1 MTEPTLRD
9 CTEEATW
16 WPQIDE
22 AVRALARGALAVIPT
37 DTVYGLAADAFTPAA
52 VTKLLDAKGRGRQ
65 MPPPVL
71 IGDLRTLDGLAVD
84 VSDHVRNLVEKF
96 WPGPLTVIVNAQP
109 TLMWDLGDTRGTVA
123 LRMPDDPC
131 ALALLRRTG
140 PLAVSSAN
148 LSGSP
153 AALTAADAAEQLG
166 DAADIYLD
174 AGPARGAV
182 ASTIID
188 ATGPELQIVR
198 HGALGVTELAAV
210 APIYAPEPQA
220 EEPAAGAGAD
230 DEGEQD
236 SDGTGTAAAG
246 AEGAGHDEDAADR
259 GEVPQVEDAESGG
272 NTVDLSESP
281 EVEPDADVTGEP
293 GVDLIGQPAPAGE
306 SGKAEEPGEPEEPE
320 EPAGS
325 SQVMQD
331 VAGSAEDGESP
342 AP

>member
-1 MTEPTLRD
+1 M
-9 CTEEATW
+9 
-16 WPQIDE
+16 
-22 AVRALARGALAVIPT
+22 PT

-71 IGDLRTLDGLAVD
+71 IGDLRTLDGLAID
-84 VSDHVRNLVEKF
+84 VSDHVRNLVKKF

-220 EEPAAGAGAD
+220 QEPAAGAD

-236 SDGTGTAAAG
+236 PDATGSAQAG
-246 AEGAGHDEDAADR
+246 AEGAGPDDDAADR
-259 GEVPQVEDAESGG
+259 GEVPQVEPAVSDG
-272 NTVDLSESP
+272 NAADPSEAGEP
-281 EVEPDADVTGEP
+281 EEPGEPDAPEAPEEPGEP
-293 GVDLIGQPAPAGE
+293 DAAGE
-306 SGKAEEPGEPEEPE
+306 PDAPEAPEEPGEPDAAGEPDAPEAPEEPGEPEGP
-320 EPAGS
+320 
-325 SQVMQD
+325 SQGAPD
-331 VAGSAEDGESP
+331 VAGTAQDGESP